1 MTSRVQTNWTQD
13 GFTLV
18 ELSIVILL
26 LSFILLLSIPRFS
39 AVLAGHRLNSSGHLI
54 TGMVRYIYDQATAK
68 KRLYRLNYD
77 LKEGELWVTFLNEAG
92 DFVDDQSILARQRK
106 LPPGIQFEDIAVAAE
121 KVKEGRTY
129 TQFFPS
135 GLVDRA
141 IIHLRTDGG
150 AQLSVLIHS
159 ISGRVT
165 IEPGYR
171 EAEVVQAR

>member
-18 ELSIVILL
+18 ELAIVILL
-26 LSFILLLSIPRFS
+26 LSFVLLLSIPRFS
-39 AVLAGHRLNSSGHLI
+39 AVLAGQRLNSSAYLI
-54 TGMVRYIYDQATAK
+54 TGMVRYVYDQALAK

-77 LKEGELWVTFLNEAG
+77 LKAGALWVTFLNDKG
-92 DFVDDQSILARQRK
+92 DFVDDQTTLARKGK
-106 LPPGIQFEDIAVAAE
+106 LPPGIQFEDIAAAAE
-121 KVKEGRTY
+121 KVKEGQTY

-141 IIHLRTDGG
+141 IIHLRTDDG
-150 AQLSVLIHS
+150 AQLSVQIHPL
-159 ISGRVT
+159 SGRVT
-165 IEPGYR
+165 VEPGYR